1 MDEEALLVGGDSN
14 GERSKSDAVTELL
27 AHETTMEESRVGAG
41 LGEGGAVVGAVETEE
56 EPRADASS
64 RNATDDGLD
73 MLGVLRYGGMGLWGL
88 GVG

>member
-1 MDEEALLVGGDSN
+1 MVEEALLVGGDSN

-27 AHETTMEESRVGAG
+27 AHEATTEESRVGAG
-41 LGEGGAVVGAVETEE
+41 LGEGGAVVGAVETED

-73 MLGVLRYGGMGLWGL
+73 MVRVLRYGRKGS
-88 GVG
+88 